1 MAPGLL
7 NAAQAIARLASGAHA
22 AVRCLTA
29 ADLWA
34 NACALTERL
43 RESKVQT
50 WVLASR
56 NPWDVL
62 VGCLAAW
69 TVPERTLQ
77 VALPPN
83 LLPATLQNLVARLDS
98 PGGPA
103 AVLTEALD
111 FDSSVVS
118 PLRAR
123 HWAACAVERLNQE
136 RSSRRHCLTLFTSG
150 TTGEA
155 QSHGKTLQQ
164 LWLEAELQASLFFQ
178 APMSAARE
186 RCVLSCVPP
195 HHIFGLLFGVWVPFA
210 AGVSFVATDAP
221 PTVPAL
227 GADVTDVVS
236 VPAQLGAWVGTWDP
250 AGTAPARPERVFCSG
265 GPLPAA
271 WGAQLLAH
279 GIELVELFG
288 STETG
293 GIARRVNDPG
303 GLWRPLP
310 DLNVSEGPE
319 QRLLLDSPLHGAD
332 SPVLTQDR
340 IRIEPGGFVHL
351 GRNDDVVK
359 VGAKRVALSDLEH
372 FVRSL
377 PHVSDVA
384 AIAVADPGLR
394 EQALWLAVAS
404 APTADRLELEA
415 QLRASLRQH
424 FDAVIVPRR
433 IRVVD
438 HLPRNA
444 VGKLPREALLAL
456 FDAPLVSGVELP
468 QSAGE
473 TKHGARS

>member
-1 MAPGLL
+1 MAPGLF
-7 NAAQAIARLASGAHA
+7 NADQAIARLATGTHA
-22 AVRCLTA
+22 ALRSITA
-29 ADLWA
+29 TDLWA
-34 NACALTERL
+34 SACALTKRL
-43 RESKVQT
+43 GESKVQT

-77 VALPPN
+77 IALPPN
-83 LLPATLQNLVARLDS
+83 LLPATLHGLVERLD
-98 PGGPA
+98 GARGPA

-111 FDSSVVS
+111 FSPTVVS
-118 PLRAR
+118 PAQAR
-123 HWAACAVERLNQE
+123 HWAECAVERLNRE
-136 RSSRRHCLTLFTSG
+136 RSSRRQCLTLFTSG

-164 LWLEAELQASLFFQ
+164 LWLEAELHASLFFQ
-178 APMSAARE
+178 APKSAARE

-250 AGTAPARPERVFCSG
+250 SGNAPARPERVFCSG
-265 GPLPAA
+265 GPLPQAL
-271 WGAQLLAH
+271 GARLVAQ

-293 GIARRVNDPG
+293 GIARRVDDPG

-310 DLNVSEGPE
+310 NLNVSEGPE
-319 QRLLLDSPLHGAD
+319 QRLWLDSPLHGAD
-332 SPVLTQDR
+332 GPVLTQDR
-340 IRIEPGGFVHL
+340 IRIEPDGFVHL

-372 FVRSL
+372 FVRNL
-377 PHVSDVA
+377 PHISDVA

-394 EQALWLAVAS
+394 EQALWLAVATTS
-404 APTADRLELEA
+404 AADRLELEA
-415 QLRASLRQH
+415 RLRAALREH

-456 FDAPLVSGVELP
+456 FDGPRGPDVER
-468 QSAGE
+468 SKGAGE
-473 TKHGARS
+473 TNHGARS